1 MSFPRYPKYK
11 DSGVEWISEIPV
23 HWKSIKGHS
32 ILREK
37 YETNKGMVSN
47 NLLSLSFG
55 RIVRRDVNTNDGLLP
70 ESFETYQVVDP
81 GEIVFRPT
89 DLQNDWNSLR
99 SAIVTERGIITSA
112 YIAVKPRDGS
122 CWFLNYLFRAYDL
135 AKVFYSMGG
144 GLRQAFK
151 FKDIG
156 NLPLIFPPPSEQH
169 AIASFLDRET
179 AKIDALIAEQQR
191 LIELLQ
197 EKRQAVI
204 SHAVTKGLNPD
215 APMKD
220 SGIEWLGE
228 VPAHWEVG
236 ALKHF
241 VLPIAGAIKTGPFG
255 SHLKSTEMESGEIK
269 VYNQRNVI
277 DNDFSI
283 GENYVA
289 QSKYAE
295 LSAFETMPGDILV
308 TTRGTIGRAA
318 ILPVNA
324 EKGILHPCLLRVQV
338 DESKLLRGFLIV
350 LINGSGLL
358 KEQFSYLS
366 NATTIEVIYS
376 STMASVVV
384 PIPPVD
390 EQKEIMDFLGE
401 AVSRIQQLGSEAE
414 RVIALLQERRSAL
427 ISAAVTGQI
436 DVRGLAPKE
445 AA

>member
-179 AKIDALIAEQQR
+179 AKIDALIAEQRR
-191 LIELLQ
+191 LIELLDEQ
-197 EKRQAVI
+197 IKA
-204 SHAVTKGLNPD
+204 SALCAFTNPD
-215 APMKD
+215 ASEYRLEQVCQISSRPVVEEEGSLYTRLGLYNRGRGIFHKD
-220 SGIEWLGE
+220 PADPEDLGE
-228 VPAHWEVG
+228 SDFFWVKKGDLILSGQFAWEG
-236 ALKHF
+236 AIA
-241 VLPIAGAIKTGPFG
+241 IAGAGEEG
-255 SHLKSTEMESGEIK
+255 CVVSHRYPI
-269 VYNQRNVI
+269 
-277 DNDFSI
+277 
-283 GENYVA
+283 
-289 QSKYAE
+289 
-295 LSAFETMPGDILV
+295 
-308 TTRGTIGRAA
+308 
-318 ILPVNA
+318 
-324 EKGILHPCLLRVQV
+324 
-338 DESKLLRGFLIV
+338 LRGIPSLALTEFLFA
-350 LINGSGLL
+350 LLSTKHGDFLLNEHSRGAAGRNRPLNINSLL
-358 KEQFSYLS
+358 KEK
-366 NATTIEVIYS
+366 I
-376 STMASVVV
+376 
-384 PIPPVD
+384 PIPKLQAQSPVA
-390 EQKEIMDFLGE
+390 EMFYRRSELLG
-401 AVSRIQQLGSEAE
+401 AIAQQTS
-414 RVIALLQERRSAL
+414 LLQERRSAL

-436 DVRGLAPKE
+436 DVRGLGPKE